1 MGAIP
6 TQRDT
11 VSCAS
16 DAPAR
21 VGSESLYAAPAYA
34 GLDRRATAHLSL
46 QGGPLAPG
54 AARRFVGAAL
64 TEWAELGLP
73 GAAAFSVRLV
83 EDVLVVV
90 SELVTN
96 AVVHAGTDVEL
107 LCRLGRDAPTA
118 PGWLLLEVSDH
129 HPSRAVRGEG
139 AERPYLVE
147 RPYGAAE
154 YGRGLRLVAAL
165 SEAWGITYRTGVK
178 TVWAQLSVDG
188 AMAVEGAFEP
198 YGGHEGGSA
207 AEAALGDRADDAWD
221 ARAYAGD
228 SAQDVR
234 PVDLVAPVP
243 RPGGEHDREW
253 LNRGALSFLAEASD
267 LLTGQLDEDL
277 VAALAGQLLVPR
289 LADWCAVWLEEE
301 GLGWRAGDASFG
313 PAPRLARVWHGSE
326 NRIEELRR
334 ALEKNPPRLP
344 DAVRSRAVPV
354 PWPEL
359 GEGAG
364 TEATEPDTE
373 RGAGSGRGTGS
384 TTGDGAAGVAR
395 GPAPGATPGPAEE
408 TGTGAGGGP
417 RSAAGTASGTHEA
430 EGVSAREGEDR
441 PSTEREAEGRAPRS
455 EAGPVAG
462 VAGQVVVGVGEAPRG
477 EAVPMPEAGVGVLP
491 GAVGPVERGAP
502 HREARPAA
510 VAEGPAS
517 RGPARPGP
525 QGSGGPV
532 PDLAGVADG
541 SGVNGGIHE
550 AGVADGSGVAGVADG
565 PGVIGAPDEAGATEA
580 TEAEVAGVADGPGVI
595 GAPDGAGAT
604 EAGVAGVADEAGA
617 AGATEAGV
625 AGPAQAGAGSAVEW
639 ASGGSYRSV
648 EPAMDGEAG
657 APRRAPG
664 PPAEHGGRAARGRG
678 GSGPEGEGGAALAY
692 RLIAGGR
699 PLGTLVIGR
708 AGLLRFPDEVT
719 GLVEDLSRRI
729 ALSIGAARQYARQ
742 ATISRVLQ
750 RGLLPGAVAEIPGVS
765 SALVYEPCDKGGPSG
780 DFYDLFPA
788 GRGRWCFAIGDVQG
802 KGPEA
807 AVVIGLARPWLRLLA
822 REGYGV
828 ADVLDRLNQLLLD
841 DATEAADAAARALV
855 TAGDPGLVDPDGP
868 QTRFLSLLYGELVP
882 VDGGVRCTLASA
894 GHPLPLLLGPDGDV
908 RAVAEPQTL
917 LGVIEDTEYVSET
930 FELRRGD
937 TLLCVTDG
945 VTERRSGPRMFDDGD
960 GLACALSGCA
970 GLDAQLIAE
979 RIRRL
984 VHEFGEGPPDDDLA
998 LLVLRAE

>member
-6 TQRDT
+6 TQRDI

-16 DAPAR
+16 DTPAR

-34 GLDRRATAHLSL
+34 GLDRRAVAHLSL
-46 QGGPLAPG
+46 PSGPLAPG

-64 TEWAELGLP
+64 AEWAELDLP
-73 GAAAFSVRLV
+73 GAAALSARLV

-107 LCRLGRDAPTA
+107 LCRLGRDVPAA
-118 PGWLLLEVSDH
+118 AGWLLVEVSDH
-129 HPSRAVRGEG
+129 HPSKTVRDEG

-178 TVWAQLSVDG
+178 TVWARLSVDG
-188 AMAVEGAFEP
+188 AMAVEGAFEA
-198 YGGHEGGSA
+198 YGGDEGGAGGEGGSGA
-207 AEAALGDRADDAWD
+207 AGSEGTAEVQGVQGVQGGECWD
-221 ARAYAGD
+221 ARAYAGAD
-228 SAQDVR
+228 EVPELEGARAYADYSGYAGEAGPGLGAG
-234 PVDLVAPVP
+234 PVDLVAPMP
-243 RPGGEHDREW
+243 RRGMEHDREW

-267 LLTGQLDEDL
+267 LLAGQLDEDL

-301 GLGWRAGDASFG
+301 GLGWRGGDGSLG

-334 ALEKNPPRLP
+334 ALEKDPPRLP
-344 DAVRSRAVPV
+344 ESVRSRAVPV
-354 PWPEL
+354 PWPQTGSGTEGT
-359 GEGAG
+359 GEGAESVSG
-364 TEATEPDTE
+364 T
-373 RGAGSGRGTGS
+373 
-384 TTGDGAAGVAR
+384 
-395 GPAPGATPGPAEE
+395 
-408 TGTGAGGGP
+408 
-417 RSAAGTASGTHEA
+417 GTASG
-430 EGVSAREGEDR
+430 S
-441 PSTEREAEGRAPRS
+441 
-455 EAGPVAG
+455 
-462 VAGQVVVGVGEAPRG
+462 
-477 EAVPMPEAGVGVLP
+477 
-491 GAVGPVERGAP
+491 GAP
-502 HREARPAA
+502 
-510 VAEGPAS
+510 
-517 RGPARPGP
+517 
-525 QGSGGPV
+525 
-532 PDLAGVADG
+532 
-541 SGVNGGIHE
+541 
-550 AGVADGSGVAGVADG
+550 
-565 PGVIGAPDEAGATEA
+565 
-580 TEAEVAGVADGPGVI
+580 
-595 GAPDGAGAT
+595 
-604 EAGVAGVADEAGA
+604 
-617 AGATEAGV
+617 
-625 AGPAQAGAGSAVEW
+625 
-639 ASGGSYRSV
+639 
-648 EPAMDGEAG
+648 
-657 APRRAPG
+657 
-664 PPAEHGGRAARGRG
+664 RGRG
-678 GSGPEGEGGAALAY
+678 GPVEEGEGGPAEAGESEAGEGGAALAY

-788 GRGRWCFAIGDVQG
+788 GRGRWGFAIGDVQG

-855 TAGDPGLVDPDGP
+855 TAGDPGLVDPEGP

-882 VDGGVRCTLASA
+882 VEGGVRCTLASA

-930 FELRRGD
+930 FELRCGD

-945 VTERRSGPRMFDDGD
+945 VTERRNGPHMFDDED
-960 GLACALSGCA
+960 GLAAVLSDCA

-984 VHEFGEGPPDDDLA
+984 VHEFGERPPDDDLA
-998 LLVLRAE
+998 LLVLQAE